1 MVGGGADP
9 TQSFILDIF
18 LWVGGGGGG
27 GGGGGDKFMDYS
39 F

>member
-18 LWVGGGGGG
+18 LGVGGGGQIHGL
-27 GGGGGDKFMDYS
+27 FFLS
-39 F
+39 C